1 MAQLFYRTCS
11 LSPLHSPPSFSSS
24 KTQTLF
30 APITPSPFPYPLPFS
45 SSSSKLFCLDPLR
58 FQSPR
63 FSSSSSF
70 DRIKPYLQSEWEP
83 ILKGWVCSVVS
94 VCCLSVAVPKA
105 GQIPSILTSVGSDRM
120 VAEGL
125 ALATLAFA
133 RSAATYLQH
142 AFLWE
147 AALGAAFRIRAYVF
161 GRVIESDLGFFE
173 GNAGVEAGDVAHRL
187 TSEASDVADM
197 LYSLLNTVVPN
208 TLQFLVMATQMVM
221 LSPPLAFVSALG
233 VPCLLLVIGYLGER
247 LRGISRRAQIT
258 AAKLSSYV
266 NEVLPL
272 MLVVKANNGELN
284 ENLHFCRLA
293 HDDLIARLGKKKLK
307 AVIPQIVQVIY
318 IGGLIV
324 LHAISLNALKG
335 SMDGSRL
342 LSFTMSL
349 ALLIDPIQGMGKAF
363 NELKEGEPAVERLFE
378 LAQFHNKVVEK
389 PNALDLCHVTG
400 DIKFSGVTF
409 RYGDNMP
416 LILNELDILIK
427 RGERVAFI
435 GRSGGGKTTIVKL
448 LLRLYDPLYGDIFL
462 DDYNIQEVKLRNLR
476 EHIVLIPQDTMLF
489 LGTVAENIGYKD
501 ASGKLDMECVENAAK
516 IANAD
521 EFIRELPNGYQTNI
535 GLRGSLLSGGQRQRI
550 AIARALY
557 RKSSILI
564 LDEATSALDSKSEQL
579 FSQALEPLMT
589 NNTVLIIAH
598 RIETMMMADRVL
610 LVEGGKVEEVPKSS
624 ILSPD
629 GHLASLLNSFADT
642 GRKN

>member
-266 NEVLPL
+266 NEVCLSSVFYYVHSSFLSFSAFIVLQVLPL

-427 RGERVAFI
+427 R
-435 GRSGGGKTTIVKL
+435 
-448 LLRLYDPLYGDIFL
+448 GDIFL

-629 GHLASLLNSFADT
+629 GHLASLLNS
-642 GRKN
+642 

>member
-1 MAQLFYRTCS
+1 MAQLFYRTSS

-30 APITPSPFPYPLPFS
+30 AAITPSPFPYPIPFS

-63 FSSSSSF
+63 FSSSSSSSF

-120 VAEGL
+120 VAEGM

-173 GNAGVEAGDVAHRL
+173 GNARVEAGDVAHRL

-208 TLQFLVMATQMVM
+208 TLQFLVMATQMVV
-221 LSPPLAFVSALG
+221 LSLPLALVSALG
-233 VPCLLLVIGYLGER
+233 VPCLLLFIGYLGER

-284 ENLHFCRLA
+284 ENLHFCRPA

-324 LHAISLNALKG
+324 LHVISLIALKG

-349 ALLIDPIQGMGKAF
+349 VLLIDPIQGMGKAF

-378 LAQFHNKVVEK
+378 LAQFNNKVVEK
-389 PNALDLCHVTG
+389 PNALDLCYVTG

-416 LILNELDILIK
+416 LILNELDIHIK

-448 LLRLYDPLYGDIFL
+448 LLRLYDPIYGDIFL
-462 DDYNIQEVKLRNLR
+462 DDYNIQEVKLRA
-476 EHIVLIPQDTMLF
+476 HSSDST
-489 LGTVAENIGYKD
+489 GYSTVAENIGYKD
-501 ASGKLDMECVENAAK
+501 ASGKLDMECVENAAR

-521 EFIRELPNGYQTNI
+521 EFIRELPHGYQTNI
-535 GLRGSLLSGGQRQRI
+535 GPRGSLLSGGQRQRI

-564 LDEATSALDSKSEQL
+564 LDEATSALDSMSEQL
-579 FSQALEPLMT
+579 FRQALEPLMI
-589 NNTVLIIAH
+589 NHTVLIIAH

-629 GHLASLLNSFADT
+629 AHLASLLNSFADT
-642 GRKN
+642 ERTKN